1 MSRVYP
7 ARTVLAQRIR
17 ERRLTLEEFSEQL
30 EVFARENNEVGTVSI
45 RHVQRLTAGQF
56 ASDRLRPATTR
67 LLERFFESPIDELL
81 ASPETQDLSARGSG
95 LLAQADP
102 TRHMMPEDE
111 RAVAPA
117 VNLVPADVRWSG
129 SITLSNGD
137 ASLWWV
143 SADKVEMVSE
153 FTRRDL
159 TLDRREAIHL
169 FAGVAGV
176 VFGGA
181 LLEPLERWLSGA
193 MEKPRA
199 GLAGSVGY
207 QEVAQIENAARIF
220 RDWDDQF
227 GGGLRRKA
235 VVGQLSEVAD
245 LLRESHPAKIEQR
258 LFGAM
263 AQLSETAAMMSW
275 DSGRQALAQRYY
287 VLALRASKAAD
298 DRAFGA
304 NIMASM
310 ARQLLYLDH
319 PRDALDLVRLARD
332 DSAGYVTASVHSMLY
347 TREAWAYAR
356 LGRISAFRRVTDKAE
371 DALTEARPAED
382 PYWVSY
388 FDFAELQGTTGGR
401 LLGLAHHDKQFVDE
415 AVKRISQA
423 ITLRRPGRLRSSA
436 LDQIGLAEARLI
448 QGEMDEASRLANQA
462 AALAEHTPSDRV
474 RVKLAGLYQHSNEY
488 ANIPVI
494 ADMRDRIRPL
504 CAAAPI

>member
-1 MSRVYP
+1 MPRVYP

-17 ERRLTLEEFSEQL
+17 ERRLTFEEFSERL
-30 EVFARENNEVGTVSI
+30 EVFACENNEVGTVSI
-45 RHVQRLTAGQF
+45 RHVQRLAAGQF
-56 ASDRLRPATTR
+56 TSDRLRPATVR
-67 LLERFFESPIDELL
+67 LLEKFFESPIDELL
-81 ASPETQDLSARGSG
+81 VSPETDDLAAQGSD

-102 TRHMMPEDE
+102 TRHMMSEDG

-117 VNLVPADVRWSG
+117 VDLVPAAARWSG
-129 SITLSNGD
+129 SITMSDVD
-137 ASLWWV
+137 ASLWWMSVDTVEIV
-143 SADKVEMVSE
+143 SR

-159 TLDRREAIHL
+159 TLDRREATHL
-169 FAGVAGV
+169 FAGV

-181 LLEPLERWLSGA
+181 LLEPLERWLLGA

-207 QEVAQIENAARIF
+207 QEVTQIENAAWIF

-245 LLRESHPAKIEQR
+245 LLRDSHPIKIQQR

-263 AQLSETAAMMSW
+263 AQLAETAAMMSW
-275 DSGRQALAQRYY
+275 DSGHQALAQRYY

-298 DRAFGA
+298 DRVFGA

-319 PRDALDLVRLARD
+319 PRDALDLVRLAQD
-332 DSAGYVTASVHSMLY
+332 DSAGYVTASVRSMLY
-347 TREAWAYAR
+347 TREAWAYAK
-356 LGRISAFRRVTDKAE
+356 LGRISAFQRATDKAE

-382 PYWVSY
+382 PYWVTY
-388 FDFAELQGTTGGR
+388 FDLAELQGTTGGR
-401 LLGLAHHDKQFVDE
+401 LLGLAHHDKQFADE
-415 AVKRISQA
+415 AVERISQA

-462 AALAEHTPSDRV
+462 AALAEQTPSDRV
-474 RVKLAGLYQHSNEY
+474 RVKLVGLYRHSNAY

>member
-1 MSRVYP
+1 MPKVYP

-17 ERRLTLEEFSEQL
+17 ERRLTFEEFSEQL

-45 RHVQRLTAGQF
+45 RHVQRLAAGQF
-56 ASDRLRPATTR
+56 TSDRLRPATVR
-67 LLERFFESPIDELL
+67 LLEKFFESPIDELL
-81 ASPETQDLSARGSG
+81 VSPKAEEFSAQGSN
-95 LLAQADP
+95 LLAQADQ

-117 VNLVPADVRWSG
+117 VDLVPAAARWSG
-129 SITLSNGD
+129 SITLSDVD
-137 ASLWWV
+137 ASLWWM
-143 SADKVEMVSE
+143 SADTVEIVRQ

-159 TLDRREAIHL
+159 MLDRREAAHL
-169 FAGVAGV
+169 FAGV

-193 MEKPRA
+193 TEKPRA
-199 GLAGSVGY
+199 GIAGSVGY
-207 QEVAQIENAARIF
+207 QEVTRIENAAWIF
-220 RDWDDQF
+220 RDWDDQV

-245 LLRESHPAKIEQR
+245 LLRDSHPIKIQQR

-263 AQLSETAAMMSW
+263 AQLAETAAMMSW
-275 DSGRQALAQRYY
+275 DSGHQALAQRYY

-310 ARQLLYLDH
+310 ARQLLYLAH
-319 PRDALDLVRLARD
+319 PRDALDLVRLAQD
-332 DSAGYVTASVHSMLY
+332 DSAGYVTASVRSMLY

-356 LGRISAFRRVTDKAE
+356 LGRISAFRRATDKAE

-382 PYWVSY
+382 PYWVTY
-388 FDFAELQGTTGGR
+388 FDLAELQGTTGGR
-401 LLGLAHHDKQFVDE
+401 LLGLAHHDKQFADE
-415 AVKRISQA
+415 AVERISQA

-436 LDQIGLAEARLI
+436 LDQIGLAEAQLI

-462 AALAEHTPSDRV
+462 AALAEQTPSDRV
-474 RVKLAGLYQHSNEY
+474 RVKLAGLYQHSNAY